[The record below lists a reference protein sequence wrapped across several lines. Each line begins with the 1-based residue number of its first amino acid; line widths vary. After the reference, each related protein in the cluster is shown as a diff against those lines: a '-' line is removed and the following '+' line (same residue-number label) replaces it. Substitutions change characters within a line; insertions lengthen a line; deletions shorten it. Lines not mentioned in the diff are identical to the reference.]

1 MVVRREVSD
10 RTVIGKVFKWAFIL
24 FNLFMLYA
32 LLSGIIGAGEAIE
45 GASSEAERAGAG
57 IGTMLGVGAL
67 MTFWV
72 MGDVILGL
80 FVLFTRRKKIIETD
94 D

>member
-1 MVVRREVSD
+1 M
-10 RTVIGKVFKWAFIL
+10 IL
-24 FNLFMLYA
+24 WLVTGVM
-32 LLSGIIGAGEAIE
+32 GAGDAINN
-45 GASSEAERAGAG
+45 AQSDAERAGAG

-80 FVLFTRRKKIIETD
+80 FVLFTRRKKVIETEE
-94 D
+94 